1 MTKDLTELNSNL
13 DREVK
18 NLNKNILK
26 STFLNFKKRL
36 NLVLSA
42 NGGHFEDK

>member
-1 MTKDLTELNSNL
+1 MPKDLADLKSNL

-18 NLNKNILK
+18 KLNKKILK
-26 STFLNFKKRL
+26 SAFLNFKKRL
-36 NLVLSA
+36 SLVISR